1 MTIPD
6 EAPSSSDLMA
16 EAARARSRRTK
27 LVLGAIGVVVLGG
40 GAGIMLLASHNAK
53 VAAQDAWTD
62 LSACVIGEPLAPN
75 ERAST
80 RARGIQLTVL
90 GLPEE
95 KRVGTNDVGW
105 PGHCAERASAVVETQ
120 KALDDSR
127 PIVTSAAKLVDAL
140 RVGPT
145 NPTLGTA
152 VDDAWRD
159 AEKAGLVAQ
168 PLKTVAQATPT
179 PQRPLTVDTLPL
191 GSKLLSSSFSLAS
204 IHREPFPGTT
214 LRFLVDDKDVK
225 EGPTLCEMPPGT
237 NALKCRAIP
246 GEAAKMSPAL
256 RLWGTT
262 EDGAAP
268 LLFVGD
274 RGRDGI
280 YRSDT
285 GARVEDKLGNGAYGI
300 DARKDGSYAML
311 VWNEALSKTSLV
323 VVSPDGKRVETP
335 LFSRETD
342 GNPYYN
348 QAIFWSDVVSKQYVD
363 GADGLHVLLR
373 SIDAAGGVGAPN
385 DIGSVDE
392 PSLVGWNDEYPH
404 LRACKSSLAE
414 VLGVKTGSSIG
425 LSLFVGGKWTQ
436 PIDGGAFPHEL
447 NCHGNQATLLT
458 MSGSITH
465 VVCDASSCKT
475 ERVAEADIY
484 AHNRDVTGSDKN
496 VLGTDLG
503 QKVAFT
509 WLAGTMAGVRTRI
522 APVAQLTKAEDTVF
536 FDDKVQDGV
545 MKPDSTLLEM
555 VDLTAAGTSLLF
567 LRVVQGVFVFRF
579 DADKGTLVPLTI
591 TQ

>member
-1 MTIPD
+1 
-6 EAPSSSDLMA
+6 MA

-27 LVLGAIGVVVLGG
+27 VVLGAIGILVVG
-40 GAGIMLLASHNAK
+40 GAAGMMMLASHNAK
-53 VAAQDAWTD
+53 VAAKDAWTG
-62 LSACVIGEPLAPN
+62 LSACVIGDPVAPN

-105 PGHCAERASAVVETQ
+105 PGRCAERASAVVETQ
-120 KALDDSR
+120 KAIDADR
-127 PIVTSAAKLVDAL
+127 PLVTSATKLVDAL

-145 NPTLGTA
+145 NPTLGTEI
-152 VDDAWRD
+152 DNAWRD
-159 AEKAGLVAQ
+159 ADKAGLVAA
-168 PLKTVAQATPT
+168 PSKSVAAMTPE
-179 PQRPLTVDTLPL
+179 PARPLTVDTLPL

-225 EGPTLCEMPPGT
+225 EGPTLCEMPAGAST
-237 NALKCRAIP
+237 LTCRPIT

-262 EDGAAP
+262 EDGASP

-311 VWNEALSKTSLV
+311 VWKDQAPQTRLV
-323 VVSPDGKRVETP
+323 VVGADGKRTETP
-335 LFSRETD
+335 LFTREKD

-348 QAIFWSDVVSKQYVD
+348 QAIFWGDVVSKQYVD
-363 GADGLHVLLR
+363 GADGLHILLR
-373 SIDAAGGVGAPN
+373 PIDAAGMVGAPN

-392 PSLVGWNDEYPH
+392 PSLVGWSDDVPH
-404 LRACKSSLAE
+404 LRACKSGSTE
-414 VLGVKTGSSIG
+414 VIGVRSGSSIG

-436 PIDGGAFPHEL
+436 PVDGGPDPREL
-447 NCHGNQATLLT
+447 HCHSNQATFLNSAFEL
-458 MSGSITH
+458 SHSI
-465 VVCDASSCKT
+465 CDATSCKK
-475 ERVAEADIY
+475 ERFSKLTIY
-484 AHNRDVTGSDKN
+484 AHNPDVTGTDKN
-496 VLGTDLG
+496 ELTTDLG

-509 WLAGTMAGVRTRI
+509 WLAGSMAGVRTRI
-522 APVAQLTKAEDTVF
+522 APVAQLDKTPDTVF

-545 MKPDSTLLEM
+545 MKPDSTLIEM
-555 VDLTAAGTSLLF
+555 TDLTASETSLLF

-579 DADKGTLVPLTI
+579 DADKGALVPLTI